1 MDKFYLEEGEQRKNL
16 RNTILRELVGNVLA
30 HREFTSSYMA
40 KFVIEKDRMYIENAN
55 RATKEGY
62 ITPDNTEP
70 DPKNPIIASFFRN
83 IGYADQLG
91 SGVRNLF
98 KYSKFYSGKD
108 PEFKEGDIFRITVP
122 LDDEFSYDFSNVN
135 ADKVPKS
142 AEEVPKSAEDVLQK
156 ISEQQRQIYE
166 HVLVNKM
173 TTTSEVKE
181 LLGVKDRRA
190 REILS
195 AMCSDGI
202 LIKVGSTSNLKYVF
216 KEHK

>member
-1 MDKFYLEEGEQRKNL
+1 
-16 RNTILRELVGNVLA
+16 
-30 HREFTSSYMA
+30 
-40 KFVIEKDRMYIENAN
+40 MYIENAN
-55 RATKEGY
+55 RAAKEGY

-135 ADKVPKS
+135 ADKTTNIADKTESIADKATNIADKTTNVADKTES
-142 AEEVPKSAEDVLQK
+142 IADKATNIADKQETNAEKLARQQK
-156 ISEQQRQIYE
+156 AIYE
-166 HVLVNKM
+166 FVEREERA
-173 TTTSEVKE
+173 TTKDVIHLLQVKE
-181 LLGVKDRRA
+181 RQA
-190 REILS
+190 RNIIYGMIS
-195 AMCSDGI
+195 QGI
-202 LIKVGSTSNLKYVF
+202 LEKQGNSKATVYVLK
-216 KEHK
+216 K